1 MTIERQEYYMN
12 DILILIT
19 SAFPFQKGEE
29 FLPQETAYY
38 TVFKKVY
45 IIPIGAKDFSN
56 EKNISKD
63 ITVYRLQT
71 VASSNPMRKLAGC
84 ATAYFGSDARKEIR
98 ILKESGRY
106 SLASLRQA
114 LVDSYKVAS
123 VKDEIL
129 GIVAEIRQKHE
140 DDNLILYSYWMGIHA
155 KMATEIKKVFPE
167 IKIVTRCH
175 GGDLYEYRYK
185 TNYIPFRKTIFENED
200 TIFTISENG
209 KEYLK
214 ETYKTKMPPIIV
226 SRLGTNQQNKR
237 TAISNEDGLSIVSC
251 SYCIPLKRVELIIK
265 ALSGIKENGI
275 SWTHIGNGSE
285 FENLMQLAADTIPD
299 NVHYEF
305 LGYVPNSKVQELYST
320 GRYNLFVNVSE
331 TEGIPVSI
339 MEAMSYGMTVIAT
352 DVGGVSEM
360 LEEGGNGFL
369 LPKDFDTEQLRNYI
383 INLLHMSSQAYSSM
397 SEKSHEIW
405 EDKFHA
411 EKNYTEFIKMLK
423 EL

>member
-1 MTIERQEYYMN
+1 MN
-12 DILILIT
+12 NVLILIS

-29 FLPQETAYY
+29 FLFQETAYY
-38 TVFKKVY
+38 DTFKKVY
-45 IIPIGAKDFSN
+45 IIPIAANDFST
-56 EKNISKD
+56 EKSISKD
-63 ITVYRLQT
+63 ITVYRLKT
-71 VASSNPMRKLAGC
+71 VASENPVKKLAGC
-84 ATAYFGSDARKEIR
+84 AMAYFGSDAIEEIR
-98 ILKESGRY
+98 NLKESGRY
-106 SLASLRQA
+106 SIASLRQA

-129 GIVAEIRQKHE
+129 GIVAEIRQKHK
-140 DDNLILYSYWMGIHA
+140 DDNLVLYSYWMGIHA
-155 KMATEIKKVFPE
+155 KMATEIKKTFPE

-214 ETYKTKMPPIIV
+214 ETYKSKMPTIIV
-226 SRLGTNQQNKR
+226 SRLGTNQKYER
-237 TAISNEDGLSIVSC
+237 SFISNEGGLNIVSC
-251 SYCIPLKRVELIIK
+251 SYCIPLKRIELIIE
-265 ALSGIKENGI
+265 ALAGIKEQGI
-275 SWTHIGNGSE
+275 SWTHIGNGTE
-285 FENLMQLAADTIPD
+285 FEKLKQLASDTISD

-305 LGYVPNSKVQELYST
+305 LGYVQNSKVQELYST
-320 GRYNLFVNVSE
+320 GKFNLFVNVSE

-339 MEAMSYGMTVIAT
+339 MEAMSYGMPVIAT

-360 LEEGGNGFL
+360 VEEGGNGFL

-383 INLLHMSSQAYSSM
+383 INLLHMSSQAYTSM

>member
-1 MTIERQEYYMN
+1 MN

-19 SAFPFQKGEE
+19 SAFPFQTGEE
-29 FLPQETAYY
+29 FLPQETEYY
-38 TVFKKVY
+38 TAFKKVY
-45 IIPIGAKDFSN
+45 IIPIGAKDFST
-56 EKNISKD
+56 EKDISKD
-63 ITVYRLQT
+63 ITVYHLKT

-129 GIVAEIRQKHE
+129 GIVAEIRQKHK

-167 IKIVTRCH
+167 IKIITRCH
-175 GGDLYEYRYK
+175 GGDIYEYRYK
-185 TNYIPFRKTIFENED
+185 TNYIPFRNTIFENED

-209 KEYLK
+209 KHYLEEK
-214 ETYKTKMPPIIV
+214 YKTIKPPIIV
-226 SRLGTNQQNKR
+226 SRLGTNQKNER
-237 TAISNEDGLSIVSC
+237 SAISNEGGLSIVSC
-251 SYCIPLKRVELIIK
+251 SYCIPLKRIELIIK
-265 ALSGIKENGI
+265 ALAGIKERGI

-285 FENLMQLAADTIPD
+285 FEKLKQLAADTIPE

-305 LGYVPNSKVQELYST
+305 LGYVQNSKVQELYST
-320 GRYNLFVNVSE
+320 GKYNLFVNVSE

-339 MEAMSYGMTVIAT
+339 MEAMSYGMPIVAT

-360 LEEGGNGFL
+360 VEEGRNGFL
-369 LPKDFDTEQLRNYI
+369 LPKYFETDQLRACF
-383 INLLHMSSQAYSSM
+383 INLLHTSQQAYGSM
-397 SEKSHEIW
+397 SERSHEIW

-411 EKNYTEFIKMLK
+411 EKNYTEFVKMLK